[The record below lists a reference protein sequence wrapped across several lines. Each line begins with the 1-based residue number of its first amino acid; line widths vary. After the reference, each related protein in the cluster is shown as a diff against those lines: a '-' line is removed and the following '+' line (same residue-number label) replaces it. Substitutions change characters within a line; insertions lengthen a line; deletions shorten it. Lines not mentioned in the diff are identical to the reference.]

1 MGQILPGNE
10 KATIYTNKMC
20 LTNTKA
26 HLDRKNNTMFR
37 HFVLDKIYA
46 REDTTNTQA
55 NIDTKPTSD
64 EDINSIMV
72 ATKTKQEPFTI
83 TGTRLKV
90 RNSSL
95 DSSQGYAL
103 GSAKHRNNTSKKYE

>member
-10 KATIYTNKMC
+10 
-20 LTNTKA
+20 NTKA
-26 HLDRKNNTMFR
+26 HLDRKNNTMLR

-46 REDTTNTQA
+46 REDTTNTKA
-55 NIDTKPTSD
+55 NIDTKHTSD
-64 EDINSIMV
+64 EDINSIRV

-90 RNSSL
+90 KNSTL
-95 DSSQGYAL
+95 DSSLGYPL
-103 GSAKHRNNTSKKYE
+103 GSTKHRHDTSKKYE